1 MADPSTASH
10 HRSIFER
17 HLQTG
22 IQLLLVAL
30 LGWAGLKLVT
40 LGENTAVLRERLV
53 YQGEQ
58 LASLRRELRDWSD
71 LYYRKRD
78 AAREIGDIHS
88 NLGTLESD
96 LATLE
101 ARVSDLENGS

>member
-1 MADPSTASH
+1 MAEPSTAAASTS
-10 HRSIFER
+10 RSIFER

-40 LGENTAVLRERLV
+40 LGENTAVLRERLT
-53 YQGEQ
+53 YQSEQ
-58 LASLRRELRDWSD
+58 LTGLRRELHEWSD

-78 AAREIGDIHS
+78 AARE
-88 NLGTLESD
+88 LGEIESD
-96 LATLE
+96 IASLE
-101 ARVSDLENGS
+101 ARVTDLENGS

>member
-1 MADPSTASH
+1 MAQTDAN
-10 HRSIFER
+10 RSIFER

-58 LASLRRELRDWSD
+58 IQSLRRELRDWSD
-71 LYYRKRD
+71 LYYRKSD
-78 AAREIGDIHS
+78 ANREITGIRNSMQDLE
-88 NLGTLESD
+88 NRVTDLESD
-96 LATLE
+96 
-101 ARVSDLENGS
+101 S

>member
-1 MADPSTASH
+1 MSQESTKAP
-10 HRSIFER
+10 RFRFEN

-40 LGENTAVLRERLV
+40 LGENTAVLRERLT
-53 YQGEQ
+53 YQSEQ
-58 LASLRRELRDWSD
+58 LTSLRRELHEWSD

-78 AAREIGDIHS
+78 AARE
-88 NLGTLESD
+88 LGEIESD
-96 LATLE
+96 IASLE
-101 ARVSDLENGS
+101 ARVTDLENGS

>member
-1 MADPSTASH
+1 MTQTAAN
-10 HRSIFER
+10 RSMLER

-30 LGWAGLKLVT
+30 LAWAGLKLVT

-58 LASLRRELRDWSD
+58 IASLRRELRDWSD
-71 LYYRKRD
+71 LYYRKADADRD
-78 AAREIGDIHS
+78 IGEIQSDI
-88 NLGTLESD
+88 
-96 LATLE
+96 LALE
-101 ARVSDLENGS
+101 ARIANLEDGS

>member
-1 MADPSTASH
+1 MAQTDAN
-10 HRSIFER
+10 RSIFER

-58 LASLRRELRDWSD
+58 IQSLRRELRDWSE
-71 LYYRKRD
+71 LYYRKSD
-78 AAREIGDIHS
+78 ATREISGIKESMQDLE
-88 NLGTLESD
+88 NRVTDLESD
-96 LATLE
+96 
-101 ARVSDLENGS
+101 S

>member
-10 HRSIFER
+10 SRSILER

-58 LASLRRELRDWSD
+58 IASLRRELRDWSD

-78 AAREIGDIHS
+78 AAREIGDIQS
-88 NLGTLESD
+88 DIVALEN
-96 LATLE
+96 
-101 ARVSDLENGS
+101 RVTDLENGS